1 MRKYLSIVFVAVV
14 AMVAFS
20 ACSKDEDDDSL
31 NVKDKISIK
40 VGEKCQI
47 TTDGNIDLYSSDDFV
62 APAYKGGY
70 TQGFHVGKA
79 VITVKKG
86 TSTAMCEVNVIPT
99 YEIYE
104 EPILEWGASKEYVK
118 THESRVY
125 HSSSTNKGIDFILY
139 TNPTGKEKTVMY
151 AFKGGKLMS
160 AMVLLE
166 RRYATNF
173 NEFINERYQYGM
185 YEAGMQFYIHMSGG
199 ISKENIDY
207 LVGVKSLEGGYEIL
221 YMSKDA
227 Y

>member
-1 MRKYLSIVFVAVV
+1 
-14 AMVAFS
+14 
-20 ACSKDEDDDSL
+20 
-31 NVKDKISIK
+31 
-40 VGEKCQI
+40 
-47 TTDGNIDLYSSDDFV
+47 
-62 APAYKGGY
+62 
-70 TQGFHVGKA
+70 
-79 VITVKKG
+79 
-86 TSTAMCEVNVIPT
+86 
-99 YEIYE
+99 
-104 EPILEWGASKEYVK
+104 
-118 THESRVY
+118 
-125 HSSSTNKGIDFILY
+125 
-139 TNPTGKEKTVMY
+139 MY